1 MRPVDV
7 NKSNENIVW
16 QALYGKE
23 RKKSIQFKFSI
34 GYQVRIS
41 KAKRTFKKGYLPNW
55 TEEVFTVTKRVRGD
69 RLFTRLQIMTVKNWK
84 EHFTSRNFRKSTNQ
98 TVTIIE

>member
-7 NKSNENIVW
+7 NKNNENIVW
-16 QALYGKE
+16 QTLYGKE
-23 RKKSIQFKFSI
+23 SKKSNQFKFSI
-34 GYQVRIS
+34 GDQVRIS

-55 TEEVFTVTKRVRGD
+55 TEKVFTVTKRVPRQPPVYRIADYDGEE
-69 RLFTRLQIMTVKNWK
+69 L
-84 EHFTSRNFRKSTNQ
+84 EGHFTSRNFIKSTNQ